1 MKVLR
6 SIASVVGCYLV
17 VFCLVLLSDPLLER
31 IFPGQYVR
39 GQVPPTFLL
48 WISAAVFAVAS
59 ILGGW
64 LCVGIAPAKPGRHLL
79 ALFILGE
86 AVGVVFTIVN
96 PGHYPLWNS
105 LLWLGIWPVCL
116 WIGGRAKKRQ
126 HRETPEPVGAA

>member
-1 MKVLR
+1 MR
-6 SIASVVGCYLV
+6 
-17 VFCLVLLSDPLLER
+17 
-31 IFPGQYVR
+31 
-39 GQVPPTFLL
+39 
-48 WISAAVFAVAS
+48 
-59 ILGGW
+59 
-64 LCVGIAPAKPGRHLL
+64 VGIAPAKPGRHLP